1 MSATGAVASLELAAS
16 LGDMKAVAAASLVSA
31 VADVALLLDDQG
43 MIRNVSVGRRRFE
56 GSATL
61 DAADWIGRSWS
72 ETVTEDSREK
82 VRMLLADSAT
92 GGNGAKERQI
102 NHVLPDG
109 SPLLVAYNVVSLD
122 DDGTRV
128 AVGKEL
134 GTMTR
139 LQQRLVGVQQSMER
153 DYTQLRQFETRYRL
167 LFQTVREAVLVVKA
181 DDLRVVEANES
192 ACSLLGANERKI
204 VGSGLMRWFGDRQKR
219 PLEAAF
225 ATLTTGGK
233 VAPLT
238 LDDDES
244 PVTARLSLFK
254 FENTPLVLLRLQATA
269 DNAEPLSEDE
279 GHARLAALVE
289 HAPDALAVVDP
300 KGQVLTAN
308 TEFLDLAQTASVE
321 AVISQPLANWLGQGG
336 IDYQVIMSSVREHGS
351 IRLYNTQMRGEFGSV
366 TDVEVSAS
374 RLGEEG
380 AECIGFAIR
389 NISRRVA
396 ANDEVASLTPRSI
409 DQLTQLVGRVP
420 LKELVRE
427 STELIEQLCIQA
439 ALKLT
444 GNNRASA
451 AELLG
456 LSRQSLYVK
465 LRRYSLA
472 DEDDSAA

>member
-1 MSATGAVASLELAAS
+1 MRALDIAASQDFATS
-16 LGDMKAVAAASLVSA
+16 LGDLKSAAAAALVAA
-31 VADVALLLDDQG
+31 VADLALLIDADG
-43 MIRNVSVGRRRFE
+43 VIRNVTVGQRRFD
-56 GSATL
+56 GL
-61 DAADWIGRSWS
+61 DALAGNDWIGRRWR
-72 ETVTEDSREK
+72 ETVAEDSLEK
-82 VRMLLADSAT
+82 IRLLIAESDGEAR
-92 GGNGAKERQI
+92 GKERQI

-109 SPLLVAYNVVSLD
+109 SPLLVAYNVIPLD
-122 DDGTRV
+122 DSGMRV

-134 GTMTR
+134 GTLTR

-153 DYTQLRQFETRYRL
+153 DYAQLRQFETRYRL

-181 DDLRVVEANES
+181 DDVRIVEANEA
-192 ACSLLGANERKI
+192 ACALLGATERKL
-204 VGSGLMRWFGDRQKR
+204 VGSGLMRWFGQPQQR
-219 PLEAAF
+219 PLEDAF
-225 ATLTTGGK
+225 ATVRSGGK
-233 VAPLT
+233 PPVLT
-238 LDDDES
+238 LDSGDDS
-244 PVTARLSLFK
+244 LTARLSLFK
-254 FENTPLVLLRLQATA
+254 SQNASLVLLRLQQGSDSVRSMDA
-269 DNAEPLSEDE
+269 DE
-279 GHARLAALVE
+279 GRARLNALVE
-289 HAPDALAVVDP
+289 HAPDALVVVDP

-308 TEFLDLAQTASVE
+308 TEFLDLAQAASAEGVVE
-321 AVISQPLANWLGQGG
+321 QPLANWLGQGG
-336 IDYQVIMSSVREHGS
+336 IDFQVIMSSVREHGS
-351 IRLYNTQMRGEFGSV
+351 IRLYSTQMRGQFGSV
-366 TDVEVSAS
+366 TDVEVSATS
-374 RLGEEG
+374 LGDTGE
-380 AECIGFAIR
+380 ECIGFSIR

-472 DEDDSAA
+472 DEDDPAA